1 MNGFFYIIN
10 LSNFDV
16 SKVNDMGFMFY
27 KCYILKIIKEIKNFN
42 ANQVTKW
49 EEWLINVMN

>member
-1 MNGFFYIIN
+1 MNGFFYIID

-42 ANQVTKW
+42 ANQVTK
-49 EEWLINVMN
+49 